1 MEQMHRAAMK
11 AIALGLLGFSLMGC
25 DGEPR
30 GDDDGAEVT
39 LTEGYNGPLVRDLS
53 GDEFD
58 DFTRIGGRLVVVE
71 FHAEWWG
78 PCRQLGPVMEK
89 LTNELEGT
97 VVLGKVDIDEER
109 ALSSRLGVGGIPDV
123 RIYLNGK
130 EVERFLGA
138 MPESEVR
145 ELFAR
150 HAPLKVMVNSEG
162 AAPGGG
168 AGQGEPAVQPM
179 SKDWLPPGMQR
190 K

>member
-1 MEQMHRAAMK
+1 MK
-11 AIALGLLGFSLMGC
+11 AISLGLLGFSLVGC
-25 DGEPR
+25 DGGPA
-30 GDDDGAEVT
+30 GDDDGVEVT
-39 LTEGYNGPLVRDLS
+39 LTDGYSGSLVRDLR

-58 DFTRIGGRLVVVE
+58 DFTRIGGRLVVVD
-71 FHAEWWG
+71 FHAEWCG

-89 LTNELEGT
+89 LTNEFGGT
-97 VVLGKVDIDEER
+97 VVLGKVDVDEER
-109 ALSSRLGVGGIPDV
+109 ALSSRMGVSGIPDV

-130 EVERFLGA
+130 EVERFTGSI
-138 MPESEVR
+138 PEGQVR

-150 HAPLKVMVNSEG
+150 HAPLKVMVNSEE